1 MLDVIGIMKQLCAPI
16 RDTWLVQLERKCRSG
31 SQITDEK
38 QILDFI
44 IEILQELFSILRLM
58 KLDMANYH
66 IQTIKP
72 TLLQNSIEYERGF
85 FFFFF
90 FF

>member
-1 MLDVIGIMKQLCAPI
+1 VLDVIGIMKQLCAPI

-44 IEILQELFSILRLM
+44 IEILQELFSI
-58 KLDMANYH
+58 
-66 IQTIKP
+66 
-72 TLLQNSIEYERGF
+72 
-85 FFFFF
+85 
-90 FF
+90 